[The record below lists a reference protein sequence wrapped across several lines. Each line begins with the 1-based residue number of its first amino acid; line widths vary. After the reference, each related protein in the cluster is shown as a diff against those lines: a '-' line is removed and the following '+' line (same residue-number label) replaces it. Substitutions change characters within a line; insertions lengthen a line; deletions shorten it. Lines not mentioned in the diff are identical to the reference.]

1 MTLQELKRD
10 TQALGFETDHIDD
23 EIFIPAVNRSLRNI
37 FNDLCITKKVKL
49 YAEPIIPL
57 TIVDKARHFG
67 RSSETYPLRGKAW
80 SFEVSG
86 VGSFSIKDGH
96 EVRVT
101 EFNTQRKVFSG
112 FLKYGGS
119 ITFLGDF
126 SYTAYGLATFDYLI
140 SDEPSDIPVVCHNRE
155 YDMRKICPD
164 FQSFAAYPRTKD
176 NESIYEARMADGV
189 LTLPNE
195 FEGEFSVEYKRAPKL
210 VTLDTPDDESIDISS
225 GAEALVPLLVASYVW
240 LSDDEERAKYYKSM
254 YKEGLDRL
262 TPTLKHKINTSYV
275 RTNGWAR

>member
-67 RSSETYPLRGKAW
+67 RSSETYPLSGKAW

-86 VGSFSIKDGH
+86 VGSFRIKDGH
-96 EVRVT
+96 EEKVT
-101 EFNTQRKVFSG
+101 EFNTQREVFRG

-119 ITFLGDF
+119 ITFLGNF

-140 SDEPSDIPVVCHNRE
+140 SDELSDIPVVCHNRE
-155 YDMRKICPD
+155 YDMRKIRPD
-164 FQSFAAYPRTKD
+164 FLSFADYPKTTD
-176 NESIYEARMADGV
+176 NQRIYEARMADGV
-189 LTLPNE
+189 LTLPNK
-195 FEGEFSVEYKRAPKL
+195 FEGEFSVLYKRAPRS
-210 VTLDTPDDESIDISS
+210 VTLDTPDDECIDISS
-225 GAEALVPLLVASYVW
+225 GAEALLPLLVASYVW
-240 LSDDEERAKYYKSM
+240 LEDNEERAKYYKTL
-254 YKEGLDRL
+254 YKEGLERL
-262 TPTLKHKINTSYV
+262 IPTLKQRISYDYV